1 MKQFSN
7 IILFLLFIIFIY
19 PKPSV
24 GENSELKIVQTIINN
39 KIVMWPSWQLWENVK
54 YTKLNENGLPED
66 LELILEPSTIAFK
79 FDYLGTDNPRF
90 RYQLKG
96 FENKWHSIEYGQM
109 IQYKNIK
116 HGRFTLLIQAL
127 QNRKIISEIRFD
139 FFNNLSSFW
148 IYSDFVNLL
157 LILLVVYITIK
168 MK

>member
-1 MKQFSN
+1 
-7 IILFLLFIIFIY
+7 
-19 PKPSV
+19 
-24 GENSELKIVQTIINN
+24 
-39 KIVMWPSWQLWENVK
+39 MWPSWQLWENVK

-157 LILLVVYITIK
+157 LILLVIYITIK

>member
-1 MKQFSN
+1 MKQFFN
-7 IILFLLFIIFIY
+7 IILFLIVFFN
-19 PKPSV
+19 PKALI
-24 GENSELKIVQTIINN
+24 GENAELRIVQTTINN
-39 KIVMWPSWQLWENVK
+39 QVVFWPTWNSWGSIK
-54 YTKLNENGLPED
+54 YTKLNKNGLPED
-66 LELILEPSTIAFK
+66 LELILEPTIIAFK
-79 FDYLGTDNPRF
+79 FDYLGSGNPKF
-90 RYQLKG
+90 RYKLKG
-96 FENKWHSIEYGQM
+96 FENNWHSIEYGQM

-157 LILLVVYITIK
+157 LILLLIYIIIK